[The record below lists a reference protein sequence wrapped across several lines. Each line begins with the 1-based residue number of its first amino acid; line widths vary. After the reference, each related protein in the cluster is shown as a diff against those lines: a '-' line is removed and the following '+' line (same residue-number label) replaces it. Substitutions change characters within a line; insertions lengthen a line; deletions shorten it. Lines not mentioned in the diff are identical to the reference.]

1 MVRATIKE
9 GEAVIGNTFRICS
22 IVAML
27 MVACV
32 VAGAAAAHHSFAA
45 TYDSS
50 REAIIEGEVAQF
62 LFRNPHSMVQ
72 VLAPDETGEIRRWAI
87 EWAGVNV
94 LTGEGIS
101 RDTLRIGDRVVVR
114 GNPGRVAA
122 DHRLRM
128 LSIRRPID
136 GWEWRGTFD

>member
-1 MVRATIKE
+1 MPNRFRAFST
-9 GEAVIGNTFRICS
+9 GVLL
-22 IVAML
+22 V
-27 MVACV
+27 VACV
-32 VAGAAAAHHSFAA
+32 LIQVAAAHHSFSA

-50 REAIIEGEVAQF
+50 REATIEGEVAQF

-72 VLAPDETGEIRRWAI
+72 ILAPDETGEVRRWAI

-101 RDTLRIGDRVVVR
+101 RETLRIGDQVVVR

-122 DHRLRM
+122 DHRMRL

-136 GWEWRGTFD
+136 GWEWKGSFD